1 MFRSSLLI
9 EVQWASLKAH
19 TKPPYT
25 LTLKAN
31 GCIIFIAALTPKKL
45 VVTSKHSLGPG
56 EDASKSHAVVG
67 ETWLRRHL
75 AAVGKTEEQLASRL
89 WEKNWTAV
97 AEVRL

>member
-45 VVTSKHSLGPG
+45 VVN
-56 EDASKSHAVVG
+56 AWAVICDVDVD
-67 ETWLRRHL
+67 WLRTGHENTPQPNGPEGGS
-75 AAVGKTEEQLASRL
+75 V
-89 WEKNWTAV
+89 
-97 AEVRL
+97 VRPEGFEPPTF